1 MRLIAA
7 LIAAAG
13 LALAYLPSPAQAHPH
28 VWVSVQA
35 EIVYDSGR
43 IVGLRHHWTFDEM
56 YSTMAIQGLDTNNDG
71 AYSREELAELTKV
84 NMEGLKEFG
93 YFTVSRLGEK
103 TLAVKDPTE
112 AFLEVDKQGILSLI
126 FLLPYAEPVLA
137 EAEGF
142 SFAVYDASFFIA
154 FELTGEQPIKLAGAP
169 ASCKLVVGNPEK
181 DTAELKRLN
190 QAFGGALTAGNANQ
204 GTGGGYAKT
213 IAVTCPKG

>member
-7 LIAAAG
+7 LIAAAA
-13 LALAYLPSPAQAHPH
+13 LALASLPSPANAHPH
-28 VWVSVQA
+28 VWVNVQA
-35 EIVYDSGR
+35 EVVYDGGR
-43 IVGLRHHWTFDEM
+43 IAGLRHHWTFDEM

-71 AYSREELAELTKV
+71 AYSRDELAELTKV

-103 TLAVKDPTE
+103 TLAVKDPSE
-112 AFLEVDKQGILSLI
+112 AYLEVDKQGILSLT

-142 SFAVYDASFFIA
+142 TFAVYDASFFIA
-154 FELTGEQPIKLAGAP
+154 FELTGEQPVKLAGAP
-169 ASCKLVVGNPEK
+169 ANCKLFVGNPEK

-190 QAFGGALTAGNANQ
+190 EAMAGALTAGNANQ

-213 IAVTCPKG
+213 IAVACPKG